1 MHEEFNIMME
11 SIGSQYIEESPNQIR
26 DLTVKLIQ
34 ENYFR
39 DTKFV
44 FIFYLF
50 LRLLS
55 ILHVFSFENLTN

>member
-1 MHEEFNIMME
+1 MYEEFNIMME

-39 DTKFV
+39 DNKFV
-44 FIFYLF
+44 LILLFYLI
-50 LRLLS
+50 LLS
-55 ILHVFSFENLTN
+55 IPYVFLTV

>member
-1 MHEEFNIMME
+1 MYEEFNIMME

-39 DTKFV
+39 DNKFV
-44 FIFYLF
+44 LILLLY

-55 ILHVFSFENLTN
+55 IPYVFLTV